1 MLILKIM
8 KKLLKVG
15 NKKENSKDNTNTN
28 RIINNQFDDTIGNG
42 NHDSD
47 IENIKTDSVNNNSN
61 NTGNDSAVNKSK
73 QKNRYSLV
81 YPNPP
86 AFSNNDK
93 TKRSS
98 FLSDISPLRDVNIND
113 YVDKLNSPE
122 ARNQKT
128 RVRRISESYAND
140 IRHRE
145 NILKNLSLSP
155 PKFKYSDKDLDL
167 MTESPPLASSLTS
180 QSNLTKEEKANKRKQ
195 ILEQMSS
202 YNTREEK
209 QIRRR
214 SIFDHSHPFPISA
227 SSNPDFRGERMNSKR
242 RSILDQISTIQ
253 IDDESINQI
262 KNKIPHHTQIGSSI
276 HKVGDWTD
284 SKRSSYSNY
293 RRSPLST
300 PISSPSSTPTFTP
313 KPTPKTT
320 PKSSPTLTS
329 LSGIETPD
337 PETFYYDSHG
347 GVGGEEE
354 RMTRG
359 MNVYSEPT
367 READVYSEP
376 NNAGIHHIS
385 NRLSHF
391 KSQIQNVQKDLLDMV
406 ECEKRIQD
414 ILIPI
419 DNMKK

>member
-1 MLILKIM
+1 MFADIKNYEKIIEGW
-8 KKLLKVG
+8 KQ
-15 NKKENSKDNTNTN
+15 KENSKDNTNTN

-155 PKFKYSDKDLDL
+155 PKFKYS
-167 MTESPPLASSLTS
+167 
-180 QSNLTKEEKANKRKQ
+180 
-195 ILEQMSS
+195 
-202 YNTREEK
+202 
-209 QIRRR
+209 
-214 SIFDHSHPFPISA
+214 
-227 SSNPDFRGERMNSKR
+227 G
-242 RSILDQISTIQ
+242 
-253 IDDESINQI
+253 
-262 KNKIPHHTQIGSSI
+262 KN
-276 HKVGDWTD
+276 
-284 SKRSSYSNY
+284 N
-293 RRSPLST
+293 
-300 PISSPSSTPTFTP
+300 
-313 KPTPKTT
+313 
-320 PKSSPTLTS
+320 
-329 LSGIETPD
+329 
-337 PETFYYDSHG
+337 
-347 GVGGEEE
+347 
-354 RMTRG
+354 
-359 MNVYSEPT
+359 
-367 READVYSEP
+367 
-376 NNAGIHHIS
+376 
-385 NRLSHF
+385 
-391 KSQIQNVQKDLLDMV
+391 
-406 ECEKRIQD
+406 
-414 ILIPI
+414 
-419 DNMKK
+419 